1 MPKSKGYLKKDKGKI
16 EGNLRKIL
24 DTDNMYNL
32 GICGRLINNHLFVN
46 LGAQLWGL
54 QDLMKKKCMQKW
66 CQTSYIFMAK
76 PRLKSS
82 LTDRKQWLIKKDFN
96 TSVQNISQSIWLV
109 VEVRFDAV
117 KSLKDH

>member
-1 MPKSKGYLKKDKGKI
+1 
-16 EGNLRKIL
+16 
-24 DTDNMYNL
+24 
-32 GICGRLINNHLFVN
+32 
-46 LGAQLWGL
+46 
-54 QDLMKKKCMQKW
+54 
-66 CQTSYIFMAK
+66 MAK